1 MAILGLKVQSTKAPD
16 LEQQN
21 QNTNRLLLREPEW
34 RESLVNPQCMINNLG
49 PTCYSMPPQ
58 HDDKHEDTPKDSR
71 EKNTQLRHEMTKQ
84 AQIILDLT
92 KKHKEAVSL
101 FEQHTANI
109 TYELEKQKKKVSDLK
124 SQKGKLFRH
133 HEEQTKRISDLEFQK
148 EKLVRGLQEQTKNIA
163 DLECQKG
170 MVIFDPKAQTKRISE
185 LERQNGMLVHSL
197 EEQTR
202 IASALEKRDSKM
214 KEVFG
219 NISSTMFL
227 ELEYQEELINEMT
240 PGEGEFFQSSHNTLV
255 DLVGII
261 EQWTVDDK
269 HSEMMFD
276 LEDEPRFEQLYAEL
290 LSRFNEQSCQL
301 KMQSMK
307 LDRQKDM
314 IDEQRSTIFE
324 LEAQKR
330 KLAGDLEEQDGK
342 VASLLECLEG
352 NGVEFTFIW
361 N

>member
-1 MAILGLKVQSTKAPD
+1 MDVMAILGLKVQGTKAPD

-34 RESLVNPQCMINNLG
+34 RVSLVNPQCMINNLG
-49 PTCYSMPPQ
+49 PTYNSMPPQ
-58 HDDKHEDTPKDSR
+58 RDDKHDDTLTPKDSQ
-71 EKNTQLRHEMTKQ
+71 EQNAQLRHEVTKQ

-92 KKHKEAVSL
+92 KKHKEAVGR

-109 TYELEKQKKKVSDLK
+109 TYELEEQEKK
-124 SQKGKLFRH
+124 
-133 HEEQTKRISDLEFQK
+133 ISDLEFQK
-148 EKLVRGLQEQTKNIA
+148 GKFVLDPEELPKKIA
-163 DLECQKG
+163 
-170 MVIFDPKAQTKRISE
+170 E

-202 IASALEKRDSKM
+202 IVSTLEKRDAKM
-214 KEVFG
+214 KEVFD

-240 PGEGEFFQSSHNTLV
+240 PGEGEFFQPSHNTLV
-255 DLVGII
+255 DLVELI
-261 EQWTVDDK
+261 EQWTADDK
-269 HSEMMFD
+269 HSEMMFN
-276 LEDEPRFEQLYAEL
+276 LEDEPQFEQLYAEL

-301 KMQSMK
+301 KMQAMK
-307 LDRQKDM
+307 LGRQKGM
-314 IDEQRSTIFE
+314 IDEQRSIIFE

-342 VASLLECLEG
+342 VASLLEFLEG
-352 NGVEFTFIW
+352 NGVEFTFLW

>member
-1 MAILGLKVQSTKAPD
+1 MDVMAILGLKVQSTKASD

-21 QNTNRLLLREPEW
+21 QNTNCLLLREPEW
-34 RESLVNPQCMINNLG
+34 RESLVNPQCMVNDLG
-49 PTCYSMPPQ
+49 PTYNSMSLQ
-58 HDDKHEDTPKDSR
+58 HDDTLKESQ
-71 EKNTQLRHEMTKQ
+71 EQNAQLRHEMTKQ
-84 AQIILDLT
+84 AQIILELT
-92 KKHKEAVSL
+92 KKHTEAVGR
-101 FEQHTANI
+101 FEQHRANI
-109 TYELEKQKKKVSDLK
+109 TYELEEQKKKVSDLK
-124 SQKGKLFRH
+124 CQKGKLVRH
-133 HEEQTKRISDLEFQK
+133 HEEQTKRIF
-148 EKLVRGLQEQTKNIA
+148 

-170 MVIFDPKAQTKRISE
+170 KLVDSLEEQTKRISE
-185 LERQNGMLVHSL
+185 LECQKGMLVHSL

-202 IASALEKRDSKM
+202 IASALEKRDAKM
-214 KEVFG
+214 KEVFS

-240 PGEGEFFQSSHNTLV
+240 PDEGEFFQPSHNTLV
-255 DLVGII
+255 DLVEII
-261 EQWTVDDK
+261 EQWTADDK
-269 HSEMMFD
+269 HSEMMFN
-276 LEDEPRFEQLYAEL
+276 LEDEPQFEQLYAEL

-301 KMQSMK
+301 KMQAMK
-307 LDRQKDM
+307 LNRQKSM

-352 NGVEFTFIW
+352 NGVELTFLW